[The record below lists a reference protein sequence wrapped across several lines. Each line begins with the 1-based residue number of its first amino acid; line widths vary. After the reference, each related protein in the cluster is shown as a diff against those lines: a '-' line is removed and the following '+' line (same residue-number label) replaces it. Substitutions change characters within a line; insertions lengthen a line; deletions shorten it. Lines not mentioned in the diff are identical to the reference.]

1 MSKIISNEASVLI
14 QALSTGIDD
23 LKKNRSAKKVDF
35 DQKVDSMLADTGD
48 RVDSMQSKIKIK
60 NKVSEQEFD
69 WMDVANS
76 VFISKE
82 NINIREQASEFCT
95 KILTSEFATNQIGC
109 TGVEQISAEKKSG
122 KKIFKVTFLNKAMK
136 PISIKGKDS
145 K

>member
-1 MSKIISNEASVLI
+1 MSKIISNEASALI
-14 QALSTGIDD
+14 QVLSTAIDD

-109 TGVEQISAEKKSG
+109 TGVEQISAEKKAG
-122 KKIFKVTFLNKAMK
+122 KKSSKLH
-136 PISIKGKDS
+136 SLIKL
-145 K
+145 

>member
-1 MSKIISNEASVLI
+1 MSKIISNEASALI
-14 QALSTGIDD
+14 QVLSTAIDD

-35 DQKVDSMLADTGD
+35 DQKVDSMLVDTGD

-82 NINIREQASEFCT
+82 NINTREQASEFCT
-95 KILTSEFATNQIGC
+95 KILTSEFAGNQIGC
-109 TGVEQISAEKKSG
+109 TGVEQISAEKKAG
-122 KKIFKVTFLNKAMK
+122 KKSSKLH
-136 PISIKGKDS
+136 SLIKL
-145 K
+145 

>member
-1 MSKIISNEASVLI
+1 MIYKSQAQRHSENLSKIISNEASALI
-14 QALSTGIDD
+14 QVLSTAIDD

-60 NKVSEQEFD
+60 NKVTEQEFD

-82 NINIREQASEFCT
+82 NINTREQASEFCT
-95 KILTSEFATNQIGC
+95 KILTSEFAGNQIGC
-109 TGVEQISAEKKSG
+109 TAAEQISAEKKKWEKNLQSY
-122 KKIFKVTFLNKAMK
+122 I
-136 PISIKGKDS
+136 P
-145 K
+145 

>member
-1 MSKIISNEASVLI
+1 MIYKLQAQRHSENLSKIISNEASALI
-14 QALSTGIDD
+14 QVLSTAIDD

-60 NKVSEQEFD
+60 NKVTEQEFD

-82 NINIREQASEFCT
+82 NINTRE
-95 KILTSEFATNQIGC
+95 
-109 TGVEQISAEKKSG
+109 
-122 KKIFKVTFLNKAMK
+122 
-136 PISIKGKDS
+136 
-145 K
+145 